1 MNKHNELYKP
11 LIEFYI
17 LNMND
22 NISIADIIHY
32 HNDMT
37 NYLLTN
43 FGYDNLIVPVEETT
57 EDSSGFISG
66 NFNFKNLDFNGK
78 FTIHKCFLEKIKMD
92 LVTDHSEVFFINK
105 HAKFNIDDIKK
116 FQEDKI
122 DFMSIYNAEFFYNLS
137 GYNPVDNINKSKYS
151 FGIVAIPQWSTITYK
166 LIKVPCACLNE
177 DESFYF
183 PEFLAFKNKSN

>member
-1 MNKHNELYKP
+1 MSNRYKP
-11 LIEFYI
+11 QMEFYI

-22 NISIADIIHY
+22 NISIAEMIQY

-43 FGYDNLIVPVEETT
+43 FGHDNLIVPVEETT
-57 EDSSGFISG
+57 EDSHGFISG
-66 NFNFKNLDFNGK
+66 NFNFKNLDFNGE
-78 FTIHKCFLEKIKMD
+78 FTIHKCFLEKIKID
-92 LVTDHSEVFFINK
+92 LVINHADIFFINLD
-105 HAKFNIDDIKK
+105 AKFNIDDIKK

>member
-1 MNKHNELYKP
+1 MSNIYKP
-11 LIEFYI
+11 QMEFYI

-22 NISIADIIHY
+22 NISIAEMIQY

-43 FGYDNLIVPVEETT
+43 FGHDNLIVPVEETT
-57 EDSSGFISG
+57 EDRHGFISG

-78 FTIHKCFLEKIKMD
+78 FTIHKCFLEKIKID
-92 LVTDHSEVFFINK
+92 LVINHADIFYINK
-105 HAKFNIDDIKK
+105 EAKFNIDQIKQ
-116 FQEDKI
+116 FQEDNI

-137 GYNPVDNINKSKYS
+137 GYNPVDNINKSRYS
-151 FGIVAIPQWSTITYK
+151 FGIVAIPQWSTTGYK
-166 LIKVPCACLNE
+166 LIKIPYECLDE

-183 PEFLAFKNKSN
+183 PEFIASKVSGEEE